1 MITTVLLIPSFT
13 GSSDDCVISVMV
25 SDTGDGYEVTEQSK
39 LVHDSFIM
47 LHASLIMFI
56 CLCHARIVL
65 AVSSC
70 TCHVVLIVSCSSLLN
85 NL

>member
-1 MITTVLLIPSFT
+1 
-13 GSSDDCVISVMV
+13 MV
-25 SDTGDGYEVTEQSK
+25 SDTGDGYEVTEHSK
-39 LVHDSFIM
+39 FVYDSFIM

-56 CLCHARIVL
+56 CLCRARIFLV
-65 AVSSC
+65 VSCC

>member
-1 MITTVLLIPSFT
+1 M
-13 GSSDDCVISVMV
+13 ISVMV

-65 AVSSC
+65 DVSCYS
-70 TCHVVLIVSCSSLLN
+70 CHVDLIVSC
-85 NL
+85 

>member
-1 MITTVLLIPSFT
+1 M
-13 GSSDDCVISVMV
+13 ISVMV
-25 SDTGDGYEVTEQSK
+25 SDIGDGYEVTEQSK
-39 LVHDSFIM
+39 LVHDRFIL
-47 LHASLIMFI
+47 LHASIIRFI

-65 AVSSC
+65 VLSCC

>member
-1 MITTVLLIPSFT
+1 MISM
-13 GSSDDCVISVMV
+13 MV

-56 CLCHARIVL
+56 CSCRDHIVL
-65 AVSSC
+65 AISC
-70 TCHVVLIVSCSSLLN
+70 YSCHVVLIVSGSSLLN